1 MVQQFSQCNTKHL
14 RERRGGVG
22 GGGEIHLLSSF
33 SFPFIK
39 QGRVKRQTWTCLLA
53 EVILEMVTQQRVT
66 RDGDPAGFHP
76 PQHKGGGLISDS
88 TIGRLAPPNPAI
100 SHRCRPLRPRQG
112 SPNRAPATPS
122 IKGGGLMKVRSCLGS
137 FPLLPWKTHLHVPKE
152 EV

>member
-1 MVQQFSQCNTKHL
+1 M
-14 RERRGGVG
+14 GW

-39 QGRVKRQTWTCLLA
+39 QGCVKRQTWKSSQRTCLLA
-53 EVILEMVTQQRVT
+53 AVIPEAEMVTQQRVT

-76 PQHKGGGLISDS
+76 PQHKGGGPISDS

-137 FPLLPWKTHLHVPKE
+137 FPLLSWKTHLHVPKE